1 MVFEH
6 LKVRPGQRATSA
18 WANTLIDILEM
29 LYGLGRRGEPDNP
42 FHELYG
48 YYGYFF
54 YDLYVQGR
62 RVIKDGD
69 PINLYDIFEP
79 AKQKI
84 TQAIDQS
91 LLTQY
96 MRESRDV
103 VVKLNINEYGDIGV
117 RIAEPLDEYGNIRT
131 APYAPLL
138 RTVIRE
144 ELAPRREVPEK
155 VLDAVSIGGGGLEEF
170 IVMSTERYSA
180 LAVTVKATYDAS
192 ASAGVR
198 VRWLY
203 SPDGSNFD
211 SPEDAEST
219 GNYEDLTFEAGKT
232 RQRTVVIPL
241 FTPYV
246 KVEIVN
252 LDKVYPVIV
261 DAWTTLLR

>member
-91 LLTQY
+91 LLT
-96 MRESRDV
+96 
-103 VVKLNINEYGDIGV
+103 
-117 RIAEPLDEYGNIRT
+117 NIRT

-144 ELAPRREVPEK
+144 ELAPRREAPEK

-192 ASAGVR
+192 AVAGVR

-211 SPEDAEST
+211 SPEDAESA

-232 RQRTVVIPL
+232 RQRTMLIPL